1 MPIFTRR
8 SIGFKL
14 TLAITVTSAVSLLCA
29 FLAFVGFEVW
39 NQRAA
44 TFQQLASLAETTA
57 YNSASALLF
66 DDAQSAQATLAALR
80 GNRQV
85 ISAEILDK
93 NRQVFAGYTALLR
106 PTAADGGIREG
117 FWSNEIS
124 LSRQIE
130 QDGVVLGELR
140 IRADLRGMWKSLAL
154 GALTTLLILI
164 LALLVAY
171 LLGRR
176 LQRIVSDPIL
186 SLAHTALRISRNKD
200 YTQRAVKRSDDEIG
214 TLVESFNEM
223 LEQIRLRDQRL
234 ARHTE
239 ELEKTVAE
247 RTANMARLRDEAVSA
262 NQAKSD
268 FLANMSHEIRT
279 PMNAVIGMGS
289 LLARTRLNDKQHEY
303 LDNIRAA
310 AENLLGII
318 NDILDFSKIEAN
330 KLEFEN
336 AAFDL
341 DTVLGNVTNM
351 FAARVDEKEIEFILD
366 CPHTVPRVL
375 VGDALRLGQ
384 VLTNLTG
391 NAVKF
396 TEQGEV
402 VVAVRHVDSTNAWVT
417 LRFSVRDTG
426 IGLDAE
432 QAARLFQPFAQADA
446 STTRRFGG
454 TGLGLAISKQL
465 VERMQGEI
473 GVVSEPG
480 QGSEFFF
487 TARFGRAVDLD
498 ACRFSEHFGEC
509 SQAPQCRMDTQKAR
523 LRQRRVLVVDDS
535 MTARDI
541 LCAML
546 GGFDLYV
553 KATASALEAIAELE
567 RVAKNPAEFYDLVL
581 MDWQMPD
588 MDGVEAIRYI
598 RADTRLPRIPMLI
611 MVTAFSRDELLRHIG
626 ADELDGLLLKPVS
639 PLNLCDTLI
648 TVLGLDTDGGMSIP
662 ARRPMNGDL
671 AQLSGRVLLVDDNP
685 INQIVARDMLEI
697 AGLDVSVANNGQ
709 QAVDLVA
716 SEEFD
721 LVLMDIQMP
730 VMDGYEATRIIR
742 RQTAQSELPIL
753 AMTAHAMSSVR
764 DKCLAVGMNGHITKP
779 IDLHSLY
786 HTLAQWLPA
795 AATAPLAAVAPAV
808 PAEGGDVWL
817 PAASSDIDTPVA
829 LERLGNKRALYRQI
843 LLDFVE
849 EHRATDA
856 AIEAALEAG
865 ELDSAARKLHALKGV
880 VGNLGMV
887 RLYESIVRLET
898 TLKGGQAARRD
909 IDAFHGAFSRVM
921 EILAGLAVDAEPP
934 AAPRRATDL
943 DALPPLL
950 SALAGYLREGSP
962 RSADV
967 LPALHAAVGSSMD
980 EEMAAL
986 TAHVEVFDFEAAEN
1000 VLDRLI
1006 ERLGREQST
1015 KGVTR

>member
-1 MPIFTRR
+1 
-8 SIGFKL
+8 
-14 TLAITVTSAVSLLCA
+14 
-29 FLAFVGFEVW
+29 
-39 NQRAA
+39 
-44 TFQQLASLAETTA
+44 
-57 YNSASALLF
+57 
-66 DDAQSAQATLAALR
+66 
-80 GNRQV
+80 
-85 ISAEILDK
+85 
-93 NRQVFAGYTALLR
+93 
-106 PTAADGGIREG
+106 
-117 FWSNEIS
+117 
-124 LSRQIE
+124 
-130 QDGVVLGELR
+130 
-140 IRADLRGMWKSLAL
+140 
-154 GALTTLLILI
+154 
-164 LALLVAY
+164 
-171 LLGRR
+171 
-176 LQRIVSDPIL
+176 
-186 SLAHTALRISRNKD
+186 
-200 YTQRAVKRSDDEIG
+200 
-214 TLVESFNEM
+214 
-223 LEQIRLRDQRL
+223 
-234 ARHTE
+234 
-239 ELEKTVAE
+239 
-247 RTANMARLRDEAVSA
+247 
-262 NQAKSD
+262 
-268 FLANMSHEIRT
+268 
-279 PMNAVIGMGS
+279 MGS

-330 KLEFEN
+330 KLEFES

-341 DTVLGNVTNM
+341 DTVLANLTNM

-402 VVAVRHVDSTNAWVT
+402 VVAVRHVDSTSAWVT
-417 LRFSVRDTG
+417 LRFSVCDTG

-480 QGSEFFF
+480 RGSEFFF
-487 TARFGRAVDLD
+487 TARFGRVGDLD

-509 SQAPQCRMDTQKAR
+509 SQAPQCRMDMQKVR

-535 MTARDI
+535 MTAREI

-546 GGFDLYV
+546 GGFDLDV
-553 KATASALEAIAELE
+553 KAAASALEAIAELE
-567 RVAKNPAEFYDLVL
+567 RVARNPAEFYDLVL

-598 RADTRLPRIPMLI
+598 RADTRLPRIPTLI
-611 MVTAFSRDELLRHIG
+611 MVTAFSRDELLRHIDP
-626 ADELDGLLLKPVS
+626 DELDGLLLKPVS
-639 PLNLCDTLI
+639 PLSLCDTLI
-648 TVLGLDTDGGMSIP
+648 TALGLDTDGGMSIP
-662 ARRPMNGDL
+662 ARRPMSTDL
-671 AQLSGRVLLVDDNP
+671 VQLSGRVLLVDDNP

-709 QAVDLVA
+709 QAVDLVVGG
-716 SEEFD
+716 EFNQFD
-721 LVLMDIQMP
+721 LILMDIQMP

-742 RQTAQSELPIL
+742 RQAAVSELPIL

-764 DKCLAVGMNGHITKP
+764 DKCLAAGMNGHITKP
-779 IDLHSLY
+779 IDLHSL
-786 HTLAQWLPA
+786 HQNLAQWLPA
-795 AATAPLAAVAPAV
+795 ATVPPAAAAPPAP
-808 PAEGGDVWL
+808 PAGDDVWL
-817 PAASSDIDTPVA
+817 PEASSDIDTPAA

-865 ELDSAARKLHALKGV
+865 ETDGAARKLHALKGV

-887 RLYESIVRLET
+887 RLYETIVRLEDS
-898 TLKGGQAARRD
+898 LKAGQTPRRD
-909 IDAFHGAFSRVM
+909 INAFHGAFSRVM
-921 EILAGLAVDAEPP
+921 EVLAGLSSVAEPV
-934 AAPRRATDL
+934 APRRAADL

-962 RSADV
+962 RSADI
-967 LPALHAAVGSSMD
+967 LPALRAALGGAAD
-980 EEMAAL
+980 EEMKTLA
-986 TAHVEVFDFEAAEN
+986 AHVEAFDFEAAEKL
-1000 VLDRLI
+1000 LDRLI

-1015 KGVTR
+1015 EGSAK